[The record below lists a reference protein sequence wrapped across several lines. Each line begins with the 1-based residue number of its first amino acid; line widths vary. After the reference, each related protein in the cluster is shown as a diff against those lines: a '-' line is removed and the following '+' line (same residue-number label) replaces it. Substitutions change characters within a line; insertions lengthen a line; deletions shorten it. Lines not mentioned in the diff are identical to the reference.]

1 VTKGKK
7 ILVWAV
13 SVIIVLVLLLFAAV
27 KIFFPADRVQE
38 LIVRNIEKSL
48 NRPVTVG
55 KASVTIWGGIGLKLE
70 DLTVRN
76 RPGFA
81 RDNFFTLEDLNV
93 RLKFWPLLSGKM
105 EFGSIALN
113 ALTVNLE
120 KSPEGILNF
129 ADLGEHETEAR
140 ETEEIDAAKGA
151 TTVPFLFDKL
161 QVSNSQINYYDDS
174 SGYVL
179 TLDGCGLSSR
189 LARNDYDE
197 AIYAEGEMAIAE
209 ILFRDQT
216 RQLDFPQLDF
226 SAEMKMRLDSKT
238 EVLEIEKINLNLAQL
253 QGQMDG
259 RITSIMSA
267 PVCDLAFRTKKFNPE
282 QLLSLLP
289 PEIYSQLGELKGNG
303 DLFASASLKGD
314 LNDQSKLDFAGK
326 LAFDKVSLNSSR
338 IEGDIEIEM
347 AEINFSQKAANL
359 LFENCLF
366 AGEPVSIRLYI
377 KDIFNPVISG
387 DIALSLNLRSF
398 RNFSDQIERLSGRV
412 NAALNVYSDIKK
424 PEATTLDGGLV
435 IEDLTLTH
443 AKLKQP
449 IEEIDLECEFK
460 KQDIILDKCE
470 AEIGRSKFAL
480 NATMKK
486 ILPLLTAPDSRNSHP
501 DITFT
506 LNSSYL
512 NLDELAALIP
522 VDTSA
527 IRTEDK
533 IPAGEDTAAVKA
545 VSGQA
550 LPDITARGDLSIAR
564 GLYSMVEFE
573 NFRGRL
579 DYRDNVLHLEKV
591 QADLYGGKAQAD
603 VIVDYENLIQPQFSL
618 DFDAQDIEIND
629 YLSRTTGLKD
639 ILYGKT
645 RMSSSFSGTMGD
657 PAEVLNMLTANGW
670 AEIDE
675 GHIKNLPLLKTIIE
689 KLGFKTFE
697 EENIRDLKNSFRI
710 ENGKVKFDDF
720 TMSLAK
726 ANWDIS
732 GAVGFDGS
740 LDYDIAVLVNK
751 SSLTSSG
758 VLSDLGSL
766 LGKGDSKL
774 SIPIKLTGNYHDPIL
789 QIDRSKL
796 LESADKKLEEEGKK
810 LLQDLFK
817 KKD

>member
-38 LIVRNIEKSL
+38 LIVQNIEKSL

-70 DLTVRN
+70 DLTVGN

-93 RLKFWPLLSGKM
+93 KLKLWPLLSGKM

-129 ADLGEHETEAR
+129 ADLGEHETEAH
-140 ETEEIDAAKGA
+140 ETGEVDAAKGA

-161 QVSNSQINYYDDS
+161 HVANSQINFYDDS

-189 LARNDYDE
+189 LARNGYDE
-197 AIYAEGEMAIAE
+197 SLYAEGKLEIAK
-209 ILFRDQT
+209 ILISDNTGQM
-216 RQLDFPQLDF
+216 DFPQLDF

-238 EVLEIEKINLNLAQL
+238 EVLEIEKINLDLAQL

-267 PVCDLAFRTKKFNPE
+267 PVCDLAFRTKKFTPE

-303 DLFASASLKGD
+303 DLFASASLKGE
-314 LNDQSKLDFAGK
+314 LNDKNKLDFAGK
-326 LAFDKVSLNSSR
+326 LTFDRVSLNSSK
-338 IEGDIEIEM
+338 IEGDIEIET
-347 AEINFSQKAANL
+347 AEINFNRKAANL

-366 AGEPVSIRLYI
+366 AGEPVSIKLYI
-377 KDIFNPVISG
+377 KDIFNPVING
-387 DIALSLNLRSF
+387 DIALSVNLRSF
-398 RNFSDQIERLSGRV
+398 RNFSDKI
-412 NAALNVYSDIKK
+412 IKK
-424 PEATTLDGGLV
+424 PEVTTLDGGLV

-443 AKLKQP
+443 TELTQP

-460 KQDIILDKCE
+460 KQDIILDKFE
-470 AEIGRSKFAL
+470 AEIGRSRFSL
-480 NATMKK
+480 NGTLKD
-486 ILPLLTAPDSRNSHP
+486 ILPLLAAPDSRNSHP
-501 DITFT
+501 EITFT

-527 IRTEDK
+527 IGIADE
-533 IPAGEDTAAVKA
+533 IPAEDDTSSAEAVA
-545 VSGQA
+545 DQT
-550 LPDITARGDLSIAR
+550 LPDITARGDISIAK
-564 GLYSMVEFE
+564 GFYSMVEFE
-573 NFRGRL
+573 NFRGQL

-591 QADLYGGKAQAD
+591 QADLYGGQAQAD
-603 VIVDYENLIQPQFSL
+603 VIVDYENVKQPQFSL

-639 ILYGKT
+639 VLYGKT
-645 RMSSSFSGTMGD
+645 RMSSSFSGTLGD

-670 AEIDE
+670 AEIDD
-675 GHIKNLPLLKTIIE
+675 GNVRNLPLLKNIIE

-697 EENIRDLKNSFRI
+697 EERIRDLKNSFRI
-710 ENGKVKFDDF
+710 EDGKVKFEDF
-720 TMSLAK
+720 SMNLAK

-740 LDYDIAVLVNK
+740 MDYDIAVLVNK
-751 SSLTSSG
+751 SSLTGGG

-766 LGKGDSKL
+766 LGKDDGKIA
-774 SIPIKLTGNYHDPIL
+774 IPIKLTGSYHDPIL
-789 QIDRSKL
+789 KIDRSKL
-796 LESADKKLEEEGKK
+796 IESADKKLEEEGKK
-810 LLQDLFK
+810 LLQNLFK
-817 KKD
+817 KD